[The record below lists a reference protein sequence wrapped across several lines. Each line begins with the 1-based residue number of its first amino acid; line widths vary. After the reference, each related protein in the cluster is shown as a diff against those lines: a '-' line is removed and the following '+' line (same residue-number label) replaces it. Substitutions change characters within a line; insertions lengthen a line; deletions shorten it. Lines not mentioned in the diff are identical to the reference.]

1 MLFRIIFLE
10 SLFNSRSYHTFRE
23 DDSTRKY
30 LRRLMALPYLPSE
43 HIVEKFRRLRQKA
56 ETHSLMSLTNY
67 IYNTWIANS
76 IWTPNSWS
84 VYNQLIRTNN
94 DVEGWHSKLNR
105 AAARNNLQF
114 YLLVELLS
122 KEVTK

>member
-1 MLFRIIFLE
+1 
-10 SLFNSRSYHTFRE
+10 
-23 DDSTRKY
+23 
-30 LRRLMALPYLPSE
+30 MALPYLPSE
-43 HIVEKFRRLRQKA
+43 HIVEMFRRLRQKA

-84 VYNQLIRTNN
+84 VYNHLIRTNN

-105 AAARNNLQF
+105 AAARTSGTT
-114 YLLVELLS
+114 V
-122 KEVTK
+122 KGGK